1 MDVLNIIEIIQCF
14 PSIPLWMALAA
25 AMPNDWT
32 TIQVYFGITVILSL
46 VGWTD
51 LARVVRGRFLA
62 LREERAQRRDEE
74 TRARAMGCAIRVRA
88 GAARRAGGARVSLEV
103 KLV

>member
-1 MDVLNIIEIIQCF
+1 M
-14 PSIPLWMALAA
+14 
-25 AMPNDWT
+25 
-32 TIQVYFGITVILSL
+32 
-46 VGWTD
+46 
-51 LARVVRGRFLA
+51 LARLLHESSRDTYVVDTIHAAGLFLA